1 MDLLFKEV
9 SLKNLFFYII
19 FKILFLSDSNSDNV
33 IYFLL
38 FNLLIDTNGNS
49 SFVSIGLP
57 SWGSSG
63 DSGGAA
69 V

>member
-1 MDLLFKEV
+1 MIQILTMLFV
-9 SLKNLFFYII
+9 FCVV
-19 FKILFLSDSNSDNV
+19 ILIL
-33 IYFLL
+33 FLL

-49 SFVSIGLP
+49 SFGSIGLP